1 MDNSVNLRAEMQELI
16 SAQRTLH
23 LATRAPSGEP
33 EASYAPFVADETG
46 RFYIFVSRLS
56 RHTRNLLEQPGLSI
70 LLIEPEAE
78 AQQIFARKRLSYHC
92 VAEVIAR
99 DDPEWAARLDE
110 FEARFGAIID
120 MLRSLDDFV
129 MFRLVPEYGSF
140 VKGFGQAYTIDSD
153 MIEHV
158 SPERIK
164 RGDTID

>member
-33 EASYAPFVADETG
+33 EASYAPFVADEAG

>member
-1 MDNSVNLRAEMQELI
+1 VDRTEEISPEIQALI
-16 SAQRTLH
+16 GAQRTLH

-33 EASYAPFVADETG
+33 EASYAPFVADDKG
-46 RFYIFVSRLS
+46 RFYIFTSRLS
-56 RHTRNLLEQPGLSI
+56 RHTRNLLEEPGLGI
-70 LLIEPEAE
+70 LLIEPEAD

-99 DDPEWAARLDE
+99 DDPEWAVRLSE
-110 FEARFGAIID
+110 FEARFGAIIE

-129 MFRLVPEYGSF
+129 LFRLVPHHGSF
-140 VKGFGQAYTIDSD
+140 VKGFGQAYTIDKD

>member
-1 MDNSVNLRAEMQELI
+1 MDQSEEIVPEIQDLVG
-16 SAQRTLH
+16 AQRTLH

-33 EASYAPFVADETG
+33 EASYAPFIVDEG
-46 RFYIFVSRLS
+46 GNFYIFVSRLS
-56 RHTRNLLEQPGLSI
+56 RHTRNLLEQPGLSV
-70 LLIEPEAE
+70 LLIEPEAK

-99 DDPEWAARLDE
+99 DDPEWTARLNQ
-110 FEARFGAIID
+110 FEARFGAIIE

-129 MFRLVPEYGSF
+129 LFRLVPKHGSF